1 MGLLDFFRQKPIAA
15 EPERRVSAEGS
26 LAAPQFL
33 DDPEFLEFLRVG
45 VKGGASNEALKNTAC
60 MRAISVISNS
70 IGRLPLNLISTSPD
84 KTLAGNHPAYRLVK
98 RRPNKWQTPFEFKS
112 MMQTHALLSGN
123 GYARVI
129 RSAGRPICMI
139 PMKLGTCVPK
149 QSDDWNVHYDWTTPS
164 GNTVRLES
172 SEVFHLRG
180 LTTDGLI
187 GLAPVKLGAEAIK
200 LAQDAERAASRVFNT
215 GNMAGGAL
223 EFPNNLSETAYDRIK
238 TSMEE
243 NYTGAENVGK
253 FMVIEGGGKV
263 VKFSSTAADAQ
274 QIENRNHQIEEVARL
289 YGVPRP
295 LLMMDDTSWG
305 SGISQL
311 GIFLVQYTLAP
322 WFTAWEQALVR
333 VLLTEEEMEQYQ
345 FQFNEAALLRGSMT
359 EQANF
364 LSKALGAGG
373 QAPWMTPNEVREVV
387 DLPRSNDSSADELRN
402 PMTQK
407 GKQ

>member
-1 MGLLDFFRQKPIAA
+1 MGFLDFFRQQPTAA
-15 EPERRVSAEGS
+15 MPERRVFAEVSA
-26 LAAPQFL
+26 AAPLSL

-45 VKGGASNEALKNTAC
+45 VKGVASNEALKNIAC
-60 MRAISVISNS
+60 LRAISVISNS

-84 KTLAGNHPAYRLVK
+84 KILARKHPAYLLVK
-98 RRPNKWQTPFEFKS
+98 RRPNNWQTPFEFKS

-129 RSAGRPICMI
+129 RSAGRPICII

-149 QSDDWNVHYDWTTPS
+149 QDDDWSVHYDWTMPS
-164 GNTVRLES
+164 GNIVRLDP

-180 LTTDGLI
+180 LTTDGLT

-223 EFPNNLSETAYDRIK
+223 EFPKELSQTAYDRLK
-238 TSMEE
+238 ESLQK
-243 NYTGAENVGK
+243 NYSGVDNAGR
-253 FMVIEGGGKV
+253 FMFVEDGGKV

-274 QIENRNHQIEEVARL
+274 QIENRNHQIEEIARL
-289 YGVPRP
+289 YGIPRP

-322 WFTAWEQALVR
+322 WFTAWEQALAR
-333 VLLTEEEMEQYQ
+333 VLLTEEETEQYQ

-373 QAPWMTPNEVREVV
+373 QAPWMTPNEVRDVV
-387 DLPRSNDSSADELRN
+387 DLPRSNDPSADELRN